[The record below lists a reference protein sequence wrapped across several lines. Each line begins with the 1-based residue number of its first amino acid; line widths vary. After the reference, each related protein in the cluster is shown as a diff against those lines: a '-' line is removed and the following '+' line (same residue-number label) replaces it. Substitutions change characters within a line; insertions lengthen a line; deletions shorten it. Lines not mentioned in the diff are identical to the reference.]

1 VFVVYSALPR
11 APSDVLVTGV
21 TATSIALSWNS
32 EQPSAS
38 DPHHD
43 PVLSYVVQYR
53 PHGDFHR
60 DADVTGAGGFHR
72 DADVTGAGGFREIR
86 DVIVGPSEYDVSGL
100 AAFTEYQLRVVAVN
114 SVGRSPPS
122 RSVQA
127 TTAQLGIL
135 SAVYL
140 FIV

>member
-1 VFVVYSALPR
+1 MFVVYSALPR

-53 PHGDFHR
+53 PHGD
-60 DADVTGAGGFHR
+60 FHR